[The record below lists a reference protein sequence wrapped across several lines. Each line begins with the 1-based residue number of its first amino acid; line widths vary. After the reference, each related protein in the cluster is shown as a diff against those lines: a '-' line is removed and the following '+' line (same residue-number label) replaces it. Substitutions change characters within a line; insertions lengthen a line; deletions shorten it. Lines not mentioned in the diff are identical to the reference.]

1 MEMTLLSITVWFTQ
15 FLIASALYFNT
26 LPANT
31 QSDYAEITQITPATT
46 KTNPEPGIFIN
57 ATSSSPLTATTQENI
72 TNLPSEVHTLPNI
85 TPNVTLTQETASL
98 YQDNSTS
105 PSQNDMMDDGVSIAM
120 SHAITSHATVS
131 PSFAR
136 LTPQKDD
143 SSETGTMSSMSY
155 SYDGHTDQTADTL
168 SDSVNSVSTAPW
180 RHSTEK
186 EDERTK
192 ADEGNYETN
201 STQATFANTN
211 EELRETRGTAGTYN
225 FTSEHRE
232 EQHYDT
238 AANTTDVSA
247 TTATGS
253 NQWSVSPNTDVPTT
267 TPAYTTAQDLTVTD
281 VPEYHTSTDGVKHS
295 TTPQSIHRFTNS
307 TAPTGRENR
316 TGTDT
321 PGGTT
326 TNSNISVITDVLTD
340 FSLNATTNRTNKTD
354 TENKAWPACLNPN
367 PESHSRQSRLVCFI
381 TLWALAMIATIFLG
395 ITIFLLVRLSVFKK
409 KMKRRVKGGQKCEKE
424 SLWAD
429 PKASVQERV
438 EFWYINGS
446 TLEAD
451 RKEKDR
457 RKEKRMKGRGQD
469 QENEENG
476 LWIQPRVTVDD
487 ITEFWYANRRIKEER
502 MQDLKDDER

>member
-1 MEMTLLSITVWFTQ
+1 MEMTLLSITVCFTQ
-15 FLIASALYFNT
+15 FLIASALYFKTLPPNT
-26 LPANT
+26 L
-31 QSDYAEITQITPATT
+31 SDYTETTQITPATT
-46 KTNPEPGIFIN
+46 KTNPEPKILIY
-57 ATSSSPLTATTQENI
+57 ATSPSPLNATTQDSI
-72 TNLPSEVHTLPNI
+72 TNLPSEVHTQPNT

-98 YQDNSTS
+98 HQDNSSS
-105 PSQNDMMDDGVSIAM
+105 PSQNDMMDDGVSVSHVAM
-120 SHAITSHATVS
+120 SHANTSHTTVS
-131 PSFAR
+131 TNFAR

-143 SSETGTMSSMSY
+143 SNETGTMSSVSY
-155 SYDGHTDQTADTL
+155 NYEGHTVQTADTL
-168 SDSVNSVSTAPW
+168 SDPVDSVSTVPW

-211 EELRETRGTAGTYN
+211 EELRETRGTEGTYRL
-225 FTSEHRE
+225 TSEHRE
-232 EQHYDT
+232 EHYDT

-253 NQWSVSPNTDVPTT
+253 NEWSISQNTDIHMT
-267 TPAYTTAQDLTVTD
+267 TPAYTTAQDPTVTD
-281 VPEYHTSTDGVKHS
+281 VPYHTSVSGGKHS
-295 TTPQSIHRFTNS
+295 TTPQNIYRLTNS

-326 TNSNISVITDVLTD
+326 TNINISIITDVLTD
-340 FSLNATTNRTNKTD
+340 SSLNATTNRTNKTD
-354 TENKAWPACLNPN
+354 TENKVWTACLNPN

-381 TLWALAMIATIFLG
+381 TVWTLAMTATIFLG
-395 ITIFLLVRLSVFKK
+395 ITIFLLVRLSVFRK
-409 KMKRRVKGGQKCEKE
+409 KMKRRGKGGQTCEKE

-451 RKEKDR
+451 SKDR
-457 RKEKRMKGRGQD
+457 KRQKRMKRRGQEQD
-469 QENEENG
+469 NEENG

-487 ITEFWYANRRIKEER
+487 ITEFWYANRRMKEER
-502 MQDLKDDER
+502 MQDT